1 MALHLACQALHLGDC
16 DSAVVGATNL
26 IINPETAMSMSR
38 IGLLAVDGQSRT
50 FDADAHWI
58 RACEGINAVYI
69 KRLSDALKDG
79 DNIRAVIRAVAIN
92 GSVPFQYMI
101 TA

>member
-38 IGLLAVDGQSRT
+38 IGLLAADGQSRT
-50 FDADAHWI
+50 FDADAHGYA
-58 RACEGINAVYI
+58 RAEGSNAVYI
-69 KRLSDALKDG
+69 KRFSDALKDG

-92 GSVPFQYMI
+92 GSVPFQSIM
-101 TA
+101 TT